1 MHVSKH
7 SMWRFFCV
15 YGVYGV
21 GSKQCPN
28 IPALNRSCPHLFAC
42 VPFVSLGAALFCF
55 VKIRHCPCE
64 LPHRNYLRSFGRIL
78 ITRTVSIPNPK
89 PHLAA
94 LASIACPC
102 ASHPARRQHPVLARS
117 VLTSHPTICI
127 DLSSLLAA
135 LLKKRCST
143 IASPASSPVL
153 GYRIQT
159 RSRVAWQSLWLQVG
173 FPLVVDFDWSVLCVT
188 LISWLSLL
196 MNVDAYHHYCDLSYM
211 QIAHGSLDIQTHM
224 ACYLSIQSCCYFLW

>member
-1 MHVSKH
+1 MT
-7 SMWRFFCV
+7 FFC
-15 YGVYGV
+15 VYGV

-42 VPFVSLGAALFCF
+42 VPFVSFGAALFCF

-173 FPLVVDFDWSVLCVT
+173 FPLVVDFD
-188 LISWLSLL
+188 
-196 MNVDAYHHYCDLSYM
+196 
-211 QIAHGSLDIQTHM
+211 
-224 ACYLSIQSCCYFLW
+224 